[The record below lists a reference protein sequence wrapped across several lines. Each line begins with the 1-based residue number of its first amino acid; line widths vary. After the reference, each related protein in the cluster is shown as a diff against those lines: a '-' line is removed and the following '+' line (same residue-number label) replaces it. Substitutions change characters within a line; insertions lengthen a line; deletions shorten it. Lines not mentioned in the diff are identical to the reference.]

1 MPGAASQRTP
11 NAELVRAAQR
21 ELDRLNVRHQGRD
34 VTVEPRGD
42 DAMVVF
48 HLRAG
53 SRGGNLEVLLER
65 TTLRVENVKVWR

>member
-1 MPGAASQRTP
+1 M
-11 NAELVRAAQR
+11 
-21 ELDRLNVRHQGRD
+21 
-34 VTVEPRGD
+34 TVEPRGD

-48 HLRAG
+48 RLRAG